1 MTEKQQLS
9 LEFFSPLPEVR
20 SLNML
25 RLVSEPSF
33 HTLAPSPAPLASPHY
48 PICIGHLEWLRSRF
62 YQSED
67 KGQDGRAKIEPRSLA
82 VGESQNGPS

>member
-1 MTEKQQLS
+1 
-9 LEFFSPLPEVR
+9 
-20 SLNML
+20 ML